1 MCWRIIMTVGTS
13 LVDNTGG
20 RSADLALN
28 TASQT
33 LREQAERNPDNLER
47 NRPGVLQK
55 LKALKVSDEIGYRLR
70 ANNFTDRLPQELS
83 YLYLL
88 LTNHIPDATNIEVK
102 LLASDSPLGQACA
115 QIIRDFL
122 MNGNVRGRDTEP
134 WGRITNVCLRT
145 IGGLQTEDHDRFCR
159 EGAPNL
165 ITTIRDLAQD
175 APAGSGVI
183 INPTGGFK
191 ELLPYATIA
200 TAFIQREFE
209 LHYLFADSD
218 KIAVLPPYPIG
229 LDFPLWHSQ
238 EALRRAAAH
247 YQRYAEK
254 LDFRMRSVVQSPTG
268 GDRATE
274 IFTKAYEEQTQRDHF
289 QPLSKRVVERLLD
302 RGEYRD
308 RLCTLID
315 TIGPHIWLGD
325 KIPLMAGE
333 HASKHHQSLFETAQ
347 LLLTPMLE
355 AKPGFLSQE
364 ERFVLLAGV
373 LLHDCGH
380 SMEAL
385 PDKDKRILVRL
396 FPTEVRDLHHYLTFH
411 RLTTREH
418 AAAIGWEPE
427 GDLSNEV
434 AWLCLYHRHHTGWD
448 SVRNDFG
455 RGYCPYLEM
464 QIECPTCAKVTTN
477 VDLPKLIVLLRLIDG
492 CDNQTRRVGPPA
504 RTEVLQRLLEQEKL
518 VYIRQLE
525 EAVDAALA
533 YADSTPLPGV
543 DFVRNCQKWLDT
555 PPEQRGKPPRFDRG
569 IRQQL
574 ALPNGDPVWA
584 RLWTAVARAADE
596 ITMRDRQLFHF
607 VKHQV
612 VRRVLIYPD
621 HINDNWSFA
630 ITLEEDHE
638 FEVEGYGKPLD
649 SKEFAKAFASD
660 LDHADGYQPTLRQWL
675 LAELA
680 KEVGYSPDT
689 ATSGQID
696 YLAKCAGQRVQF
708 TFQWKDGTDRIVLTG
723 QPNGETTGG
732 ERS

>member
-1 MCWRIIMTVGTS
+1 
-13 LVDNTGG
+13 
-20 RSADLALN
+20 
-28 TASQT
+28 
-33 LREQAERNPDNLER
+33 
-47 NRPGVLQK
+47 
-55 LKALKVSDEIGYRLR
+55 
-70 ANNFTDRLPQELS
+70 
-83 YLYLL
+83 
-88 LTNHIPDATNIEVK
+88 
-102 LLASDSPLGQACA
+102 
-115 QIIRDFL
+115 
-122 MNGNVRGRDTEP
+122 
-134 WGRITNVCLRT
+134 
-145 IGGLQTEDHDRFCR
+145 
-159 EGAPNL
+159 
-165 ITTIRDLAQD
+165 
-175 APAGSGVI
+175 
-183 INPTGGFK
+183 
-191 ELLPYATIA
+191 
-200 TAFIQREFE
+200 
-209 LHYLFADSD
+209 
-218 KIAVLPPYPIG
+218 
-229 LDFPLWHSQ
+229 
-238 EALRRAAAH
+238 
-247 YQRYAEK
+247 
-254 LDFRMRSVVQSPTG
+254 
-268 GDRATE
+268 
-274 IFTKAYEEQTQRDHF
+274 
-289 QPLSKRVVERLLD
+289 
-302 RGEYRD
+302 
-308 RLCTLID
+308 
-315 TIGPHIWLGD
+315 
-325 KIPLMAGE
+325 MAGE

-355 AKPGFLSQE
+355 AKPDFLSQE

-533 YADSTPLPGV
+533 YAGCACAASRELPGMDV
-543 DFVRNCQKWLDT
+543 VQSCQKWLET
-555 PPEQRGKPPRFDRG
+555 PPEGRGKPPRFDREV
-569 IRQQL
+569 RKQL
-574 ALPNGDPVWA
+574 AVPNGDVVWA

-621 HINDNWSFA
+621 HVGDNWSFA
-630 ITLEEDHE
+630 ITLEEDQE
-638 FEVEGYGKPLD
+638 FKVPGYDNPLD
-649 SKEFAKAFASD
+649 NAAFASAFASD
-660 LDHADGYQPTLRQWL
+660 LGHPGGCQPTLRQWL

-680 KEVGYSPDT
+680 KEVGYDPQKP
-689 ATSGQID
+689 GQSD
-696 YLAKCAGQRVQF
+696 QVAYLAQCAKQRVQF
-708 TFQWKDGTDRIVLTG
+708 TFQWKDGTEGIVLTG
-723 QPNGETTGG
+723 QPNGETTSD